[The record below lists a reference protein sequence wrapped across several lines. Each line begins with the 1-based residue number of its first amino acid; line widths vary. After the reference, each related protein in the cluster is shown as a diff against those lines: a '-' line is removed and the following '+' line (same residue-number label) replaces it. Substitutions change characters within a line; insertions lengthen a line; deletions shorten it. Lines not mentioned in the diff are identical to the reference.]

1 MNSMVIKRQIATLI
15 AVLVLMVGAFFMLAW
30 RPQTQKLADLESQWQ
45 EQSKRIATAKT
56 TISMLDEKRR
66 SAAKTEAELVG
77 IKSKMPTEAE
87 LPVLIVEMQNIA
99 NDAGVS
105 LLSIRPGGLTSQ
117 GEFGEMQ
124 IGISAEGS
132 YVAIIDYLRRVE
144 KASRALKVNSVDIK
158 VKEYPDLSLN
168 LSVSAFTMGG
178 SGESS
183 DKPPAQSAAAKQ

>member
-15 AVLVLMVGAFFMLAW
+15 AVLILMVGAFFMLAW

-45 EQSKRIATAKT
+45 EQSRRIETART

-66 SAAKTEAELVG
+66 SAAKTEAELVS

-99 NDAGVS
+99 NDAGVN

-117 GEFGEMQ
+117 DEFSEMQ
-124 IGISAEGS
+124 VGVSAEGS
-132 YVAIIDYLRRVE
+132 YVAIIDYLRRIE
-144 KASRALKVNSVDIK
+144 KANRALKVNSVDVK
-158 VKEYPDLSLN
+158 VKEYPDLSLS

-178 SGESS
+178 SGDSS
-183 DKPPAQSAAAKQ
+183 NKPPAQSAAAK